1 MAKQMAKEKMN
12 LLITGGAGF
21 VGSNL
26 ALEFKKNNQETRVLA
41 LDNLKRRGSE
51 LNLPRLKQNGIKFIH
66 GDIRNKEDLKDTG
79 KADIIIECSA
89 EPSVMAGHNSS
100 PEYLINTNLLGT
112 VNCLEYARKC
122 DADVV
127 FLSTSRVYPVRTINN
142 LNFIEASTRFE
153 LSEEQSIPGASSK
166 GFTEDFPLHGPRT
179 LYGTTKLASELI
191 LQEYIEMYG
200 IRGVINRCGLLTG
213 SWQMGKVD
221 QGVVVLWVAKHHYRQ
236 YLSYIGFGGQG
247 KQVRD
252 ILHVKDLYRLLEIQ
266 INDMDSHNGE
276 IYNVG
281 GGMERTVSLLELTR
295 FCHEYTGQKI
305 PIERINED
313 RAGDI
318 RIYISDNS
326 KITKKTGW
334 KPQITVEQTIK
345 EISGWIKDNSEQL
358 RPILA

>member
-1 MAKQMAKEKMN
+1 MRI
-12 LLITGGAGF
+12 LVTGGAGF

-26 ALEFKKNNQETRVLA
+26 ALEFKKNNPQSHVLA

-51 LNLPRLKQNGIKFIH
+51 LNLPRLRQNGIEFLH
-66 GDIRNKEDLKDTG
+66 GDIRNKEDLEGAG
-79 KADIIIECSA
+79 KADLIIECSA
-89 EPSVMAGHNSS
+89 EPSVMAGYNSS

-127 FLSTSRVYPVRTINN
+127 FLSTSRVYPVKTINN
-142 LNFIEASTRFE
+142 LNFTETLTRFE
-153 LSEEQSIPGASSK
+153 LSKEQSITGASYK
-166 GFTEDFPLHGPRT
+166 GFSEDFPLHGPRT
-179 LYGTTKLASELI
+179 LYGATKLASELI

-221 QGVVVLWVAKHHYRQ
+221 QGVVVLWVAKHHYQ
-236 YLSYIGFGGQG
+236 QSLSYIGFGGQG

-266 INDMDSHNGE
+266 VNDMDSHNGE

-281 GGMERTVSLLELTR
+281 GGLELTVSLHELTQL
-295 FCHEYTGQKI
+295 CQEYTGHKI
-305 PIERINED
+305 PVERINED

-318 RIYISDNS
+318 RIYITDNS
-326 KITKKTGW
+326 KITEKTGW
-334 KPQITVEQTIK
+334 KPEITVDQIIQ
-345 EISGWIKDNSEQL
+345 EISGWIGDNSEQL